1 VVRHAGI
8 DSRVGVLTAYPER
21 EWRDVLPGRHP
32 SGWAVL
38 CVLALVLA
46 YARSAGAED
55 TGRHAAEGITAGSG
69 REAALEARVEEQDAA
84 LRERIEEI
92 TAVGSELEEA
102 QARADDARARVG
114 ELGRQTRRLDQQM
127 TEQERLF
134 RDSRED
140 HSARIRAAYKGESL
154 EGFVAFLGGWFGP
167 GQDIGEVVDPP
178 VATVL
183 LESRQSVVE
192 YEEAG
197 QDLRNTRRQ
206 ISQQQDDYRDALE
219 EQQEASADLRRRE
232 GALDRTIHKLGV
244 GKAQTEERL
253 SELEAAERTRIS
265 RNRAASGGGEAGVE
279 SELKLAH
286 DHLVAETVEPIPGS
300 EYMDLYRASARDY
313 GFGTDWYVLAAV
325 GEVESDHGRNMGPS
339 SAGAMGPMQFLPSTW
354 ETSGVDGNGDGLANI
369 MDPED
374 AIPAAAGYLKI
385 GGAPHDWY
393 RALYSYN
400 HADWYVKKVLA
411 VAEAYRRLAH
421 DESVGPYI

>member
-1 VVRHAGI
+1 
-8 DSRVGVLTAYPER
+8 
-21 EWRDVLPGRHP
+21 LPGRRP
-32 SGWAVL
+32 GMLAVL
-38 CVLALVLA
+38 CVLALVLG

-55 TGRHAAEGITAGSG
+55 TAQRATEDGTPAGSG

-92 TAVGSELEEA
+92 TAVGSELERA
-102 QARADDARARVG
+102 QARADDAGARVG
-114 ELGRQTRRLDQQM
+114 ELGQQTRQLEQQIA
-127 TEQERLF
+127 EQDRIF
-134 RDSRED
+134 RQSRED
-140 HSARIRAAYKGESL
+140 YRARIRAAYKGESL
-154 EGFVAFLGGWFGP
+154 EGFVAFLGGWFGS
-167 GQDIGEVVDPP
+167 GQGVGGVVDPS

-183 LESRQSVVE
+183 LENRQSLVE

-206 ISQQQDDYRDALE
+206 ISQKQDDYRDALE
-219 EQQEASADLRRRE
+219 EQQAASAELRRRE
-232 GALDRTIHKLGV
+232 GALDQTIHKLGV
-244 GKAQTEERL
+244 SKAQAEERL
-253 SELEAAERTRIS
+253 HELEAAERARIS
-265 RNRAASGGGEAGVE
+265 RNRAATGGGEVGKE

-286 DHLVAETVEPIPGS
+286 DHLVVETAEPVSGRA
-300 EYMDLYRASARDY
+300 YMDLYRASARDY
-313 GFGTDWYVLAAV
+313 GFGPDWYILAAV

-354 ETSGVDGNGDGLANI
+354 ETSGVDGNGGGVANI

-393 RALYSYN
+393 RSLYSYN

-411 VAEAYRRLAH
+411 VAEAHRRLAH
-421 DESVGPYI
+421 DESVGPYV